1 MEDGADQ
8 HERATADAPRAK
20 PGLADRVYHLLYSRI
35 SNGDYPANQKLP
47 SEKVLADEFGVSR
60 PILREALERLR
71 EQGLIHSRQGAGSF
85 VREVRSVPL
94 GFARVET
101 IADIQRCYEFRICI
115 ETMAARLAAA
125 RRDEEAL
132 KEIATALS
140 LMEGATEL
148 QTHREDADFAFHLA
162 VAKAA
167 NNQYFEASMRALRE
181 HIYVGMKLH
190 GQSLMTDGAKALR
203 NVFGEHSAIFA
214 AIRDGDG
221 EKAAELHA
229 RASRPLAGPA
239 VRRGGDRPRSRL
251 TTWRSGLPGL
261 THFMHIACTFHAPT
275 CARGW
280 LST

>member
-1 MEDGADQ
+1 MKDGATQDDQ
-8 HERATADAPRAK
+8 SGGGEGSRAR
-20 PGLADRVYHLLYSRI
+20 PGLAERVYHLLYSRI
-35 SNGDYPANQKLP
+35 TNGDYPANQKLP

-60 PILREALERLR
+60 PILRAALERLR
-71 EQGLIHSRQGAGSF
+71 EQGVIYSRQGAGSY
-85 VREVRSVPL
+85 VREVKSVPL

-115 ETMAARLAAA
+115 ETMAARLASA
-125 RRDEEAL
+125 RRNPL
-132 KEIATALS
+132 SLQEIETALS

-214 AIRDGDG
+214 AIREGDG
-221 EKAAELHA
+221 EKAAELMKGHLVH
-229 RASRPLAGPA
+229 SRDRLFGGALIDLG
-239 VRRGGDRPRSRL
+239 RG
-251 TTWRSGLPGL
+251 
-261 THFMHIACTFHAPT
+261 
-275 CARGW
+275 
-280 LST
+280 

>member
-1 MEDGADQ
+1 M
-8 HERATADAPRAK
+8 
-20 PGLADRVYHLLYSRI
+20 
-35 SNGDYPANQKLP
+35 
-47 SEKVLADEFGVSR
+47 LADEFGVSR

-115 ETMAARLAAA
+115 ETMAARLAAG

-132 KEIATALS
+132 EEIATALS
-140 LMEGATEL
+140 LMEGATDS

-251 TTWRSGLPGL
+251 TTLRSGLPGL
-261 THFMHIACTFHAPT
+261 AHFMHIACTFHAPT
-275 CARGW
+275 CLRGW